1 MFSTNE
7 ATAIIRFARSQA
19 LEAIETEN
27 RRLHE
32 HGLTHD
38 AVHDIRVL
46 TKRLRAWARLLKPFD
61 HDFYV
66 RSEANLKAI
75 GKQLSGH
82 RDQKVQQEALAKI
95 QPFTPTELADTLD
108 GLIEALN
115 TDDPNN
121 GKTTQQTHDS
131 LLHSLENALD
141 LEWAHWHQFRTE
153 QIQDPR
159 KLSKRLHKT
168 QKKVRDLARSRHR
181 ADATDNHHQWRKWV
195 KRLMFQRQLLQDA
208 RVIDEPGNL
217 KALKKLGSQLGKEH
231 DFAMLET
238 AVHHSRPPF
247 HRLPQPQQTQLLK
260 HLKAQRHHHLKKA
273 KKHHKRIKA
282 SLKAA

>member
-1 MFSTNE
+1 MFSTHE
-7 ATAIIRFARSQA
+7 ATAIIQFARSQA
-19 LEAIETEN
+19 LEAIEAEN

-61 HDFYV
+61 HDFYT

-95 QPFTPTELADTLD
+95 QPTMPTELADTLD
-108 GLIEALN
+108 DLIEALN
-115 TDDPNN
+115 TDEPDTNEHKQP
-121 GKTTQQTHDS
+121 THDK
-131 LLHSLENALD
+131 LHHSLENALD

-159 KLSKRLHKT
+159 KLGKRLRKT
-168 QKKVRDLARSRHR
+168 QKRVRDLARSRHR
-181 ADATDNHHQWRKWV
+181 ADATDHHHQWRKWV
-195 KRLMFQRQLLQDA
+195 KRLMFQQQLLQDA
-208 RVIDEPGNL
+208 RVLDEPDSI

-231 DFAMLET
+231 DFAMLEN

-247 HRLPQPQQTQLLK
+247 HRLNQAQQHQLLK